1 MEILEELK
9 KKYEELGKEIERL
22 ENQSDVN
29 WRAGLNE
36 LFFYINENTDIGWSF
51 DNNISTFADNC
62 YKTGNYFKTEEQ
74 AEKMLEKIKIYVKLK
89 RLAAELNNGIK
100 IDWNNLEQTKY
111 CIYFFEKPNELEL
124 EYTANGQEIGQIY
137 CLDKDFLE
145 KAKQKI
151 GEENLLKLFEE

>member
-36 LFFYINENTDIGWSF
+36 LFFYINENTNIGWSF
-51 DNNISTFADNC
+51 DNNISTFAANC
-62 YKTGNYFKTEEQ
+62 YKIGNYFKTEEQ
-74 AEKMLEKIKIYVKLK
+74 AEKILEKIKIYVKLK
-89 RLAAELNNGIK
+89 RLAEKLNNGQK
-100 IDWNNLEQTKY
+100 IDWDNSKQEKY
-111 CIYFFEKPNELEL
+111 YIYFCKSDKKIILTN
-124 EYTANGQEIGQIY
+124 TIGIQDIGQIY
-137 CLDKDFLE
+137 CLDEDFLE
-145 KAKQKI
+145 KAKQVI

>member
-29 WRAGLNE
+29 WRAALNE
-36 LFFYINENTDIGWSF
+36 NFFYIDENTDIGWSF

-89 RLAAELNNGIK
+89 RLAEKLNDGQE
-100 IDWNNLEQTKY
+100 IDWNNSKQEKY
-111 CIYFFEKPNELEL
+111 YIYFFKSDKKLILTN
-124 EYTANGQEIGQIY
+124 TIGIQDIGQIY
-137 CLDKDFLE
+137 CLDEDFLE
-145 KAKQKI
+145 KAKQEI

>member
-36 LFFYINENTDIGWSF
+36 LFFYINENTDIGWSL
-51 DNNISTFADNC
+51 DNNISTFANNC

-89 RLAAELNNGIK
+89 RLAEKLNNGQK
-100 IDWNNLEQTKY
+100 IDWNNNEQKKY
-111 CIYFFEKPNELEL
+111 YISFFEGNKKLYSTYMYN
-124 EYTANGQEIGQIY
+124 TKDIGQIY

-145 KAKQKI
+145 KAKQEI
-151 GEENLLKLFEE
+151 GEKNLLKLFEE